1 MYYIPFNF
9 DTIICFNLTEYNQ
22 SLPRESYF
30 ILFSIINYVIY
41 KVSPLFIT
49 PSVNFVLP

>member
-22 SLPRESYF
+22 SLTRTSYF
-30 ILFSIINYVIY
+30 IWFSIINYVIY
-41 KVSPLFIT
+41 KVYNIIT

>member
-30 ILFSIINYVIY
+30 ILFPLLIILYIKY
-41 KVSPLFIT
+41 RHS
-49 PSVNFVLP
+49 